1 VTGGSTYST
10 NSVPNNERPE
20 SLLEGKGRVR
30 KKPLTILG
38 AARHIIT
45 TLRQHSDPDRQK
57 STQRFFKYPVSAY
70 GIETPVLRRIARDWQ
85 KTLVKTWDVNK
96 AVQLC
101 QRLIH
106 EKHIESK
113 ALGILILSA
122 FRDRF
127 YSGMIPT
134 VKKWL
139 VSDCDNWAT
148 VDTLAPY
155 VLSPLIAM
163 YPERIPQI
171 MAWKTS
177 PVLWVRRAAVV
188 AFIPHIRKGKY
199 LDFAYTLSESLFHDT
214 EDLMHKA
221 LGWMLR
227 EAGRTNKKRLE
238 AFLLLHGPEIPRTT
252 VRYAI
257 EKFPEKERKHLLQET
272 R

>member
-1 VTGGSTYST
+1 M
-10 NSVPNNERPE
+10 
-20 SLLEGKGRVR
+20 R
-30 KKPLTILG
+30 KKPLTIPG
-38 AARHIIT
+38 AAKHIIT

-57 STQRFFKYPVSAY
+57 STQRFFKHPVSAY

-85 KTLVKTWDVNK
+85 KTLKQTWNVDK

-101 QRLIH
+101 EQLIH

-113 ALGILILSA
+113 AMGILILSA
-122 FRDRF
+122 FRARF
-127 YSGMIPT
+127 HTGMIPT

-139 VSDCDNWAT
+139 ESDCDNWAT
-148 VDTLAPY
+148 VDTLAPC
-155 VLSPLIAM
+155 VLSPLIDM
-163 YPERIPQI
+163 YPELIPQI
-171 MAWKTS
+171 VAWKNS

-188 AFIPHIRKGKY
+188 AFIPHVKKGRY

-257 EKFPEKERKHLLQET
+257 EKFPKKERKHLLQAT